1 MSKDSTT
8 VKGIIY
14 KVTHVESG
22 RVYIGQ
28 TYSQK
33 NKTLEQLL
41 ENRKIRHLRSAQSDT
56 DKKAHFHHALNLYG
70 IESFT
75 WEIIAAS
82 TSVYELNRMEAGF
95 IGSYQSSSDV
105 NGFNTRIEGENK
117 IFTSL
122 AKVKMAGAAKH
133 RWDVMGDSGRA
144 SFILKQQE
152 GRDKRPELR
161 FLASKRMKEL
171 HADITVS
178 ELRKTKLRE
187 ALQSKKFK
195 ELRSEIS
202 KHFWQGKTDVEK
214 KAAMDIARDSPLRIE
229 ALRNKI
235 KTQEYIANITEAN
248 RNRRKKRFLVLTV
261 STNQT
266 VGEFENIIDAA
277 NYFGNAAPN
286 ISAVLRGKA
295 KTFLPNKEE
304 FSGLGR
310 LFARWSDDIGRPL
323 ARRFDSSR
331 KNVAI
336 LRIDTGERVAIFCG
350 VREASRIL
358 GTNISSALHGRT
370 NSFAS
375 SNIEFSHF
383 GRLTASFVGEDAK
396 ES

>member
-1 MSKDSTT
+1 MSKDFTT

-14 KVTHVESG
+14 KVTHSVSG
-22 RVYIGQ
+22 RIYIGQ
-28 TYSQK
+28 TYSHK

-41 ENRKIRHLRSAQSDT
+41 ENRKTRHLRLARSDM

-75 WEIIAAS
+75 WEIVAVS
-82 TSVYELNRMEAGF
+82 TSVHELNRMEADL
-95 IGSYQSSSDV
+95 IESCQSSSDV

-122 AKVKMAGAAKH
+122 VKLKMAGAAKH
-133 RWDVMGDSGRA
+133 RWDGMNDSDRA
-144 SFILKQQE
+144 NFILKQQE
-152 GRDKRPELR
+152 GRDKRPELKL
-161 FLASKRMKEL
+161 LASKRMKEL
-171 HADITVS
+171 HTNTTVS
-178 ELRKTKLRE
+178 EFRKTKLRE
-187 ALQSKKFK
+187 ALKSKEFK
-195 ELRSEIS
+195 ELRSGIS
-202 KHFWQGKTDVEK
+202 KQFWQGKTDVEK

-248 RNRRKKRFLVLTV
+248 RNRRKKHFLVLTV

-266 VGEFENIIDAA
+266 IGEFENIIDAA
-277 NYFGNAAPN
+277 NHFGNAAPN

-310 LFARWSDDIGRPL
+310 LFARWSDDFSRPL
-323 ARRFDSSR
+323 VRRFDSAR
-331 KNVAI
+331 KKVAI
-336 LRIDTGERVAIFCG
+336 IRIDTGECVAVFRG

-370 NSFAS
+370 NTFSAS
-375 SNIEFSHF
+375 SLEFSNF
-383 GRLTASFVGEDAK
+383 GRLTASFIGED
-396 ES
+396 SVDS